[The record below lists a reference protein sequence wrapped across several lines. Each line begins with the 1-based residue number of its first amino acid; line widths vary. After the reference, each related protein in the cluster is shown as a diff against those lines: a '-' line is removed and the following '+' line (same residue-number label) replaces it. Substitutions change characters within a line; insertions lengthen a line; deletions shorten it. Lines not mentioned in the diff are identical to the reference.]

1 MTSLSTSIR
10 QNVTHGVQEPYAM
23 HFVVNQGHH
32 VPQGETHMHDEP
44 PSRLSAT
51 LPDIDLE
58 LAAFVE
64 EEVSIPA
71 PS

>member
-1 MTSLSTSIR
+1 
-10 QNVTHGVQEPYAM
+10 
-23 HFVVNQGHH
+23 
-32 VPQGETHMHDEP
+32 MHDEP

>member
-1 MTSLSTSIR
+1 M
-10 QNVTHGVQEPYAM
+10 HG
-23 HFVVNQGHH
+23 
-32 VPQGETHMHDEP
+32 EP
-44 PSRLSAT
+44 PSRLPAT

>member
-1 MTSLSTSIR
+1 M
-10 QNVTHGVQEPYAM
+10 THGVQELYAT
-23 HFVVNQGHH
+23 HFVANQRHH
-32 VPQGETHMHDEP
+32 VPQGETHMHGEP
-44 PSRLSAT
+44 PSRLPAT